1 MTHLTFYEPV
11 LCHTLP
17 ISLEAGEK
25 TLEDLLSCK
34 YSLESSVELHCK
46 RCGKNT
52 AWSETRKFHRSHLPS
67 YLVFHLLR
75 TDSVNLTK
83 ITVSSQ
89 II

>member
-25 TLEDLLSCK
+25 TLEDLLIWKS
-34 YSLESSVELHCK
+34 SLELHCDN
-46 RCGKNT
+46 CGKNT
-52 AWSETRKFHRSHLPS
+52 VWSETRKFHRSHLPS